1 MIEFGDFGSASGP
14 TGERCSEIVP
24 GIAFCPVERRYC
36 SGSFSSSSLAS
47 LWTSVVSL
55 NPLNLLACRFHL
67 DAGVLTELLPHL
79 GHH

>member
-1 MIEFGDFGSASGP
+1 LQLALLLQEDRSPFQGVIEFGDFGSASGP

-24 GIAFCPVERRYC
+24 GIVFFPV
-36 SGSFSSSSLAS
+36 
-47 LWTSVVSL
+47 TSVVSL
-55 NPLNLLACRFHL
+55 NPLNLLVCRFHL